1 MGFWTALVV
10 IVALVIFAKTRND
23 RLAEERQA
31 QERQAGSLEY
41 TAQLEREIAD
51 LRKRVEV
58 LERIIT
64 DERGSGQLAR
74 QIDALRDE

>member
-23 RLAEERQA
+23 RLAEERR
-31 QERQAGSLEY
+31 EGSREH
-41 TAQLEREIAD
+41 TVQLEREVAE
-51 LRKRVEV
+51 LRKRLEV

-64 DERGSGQLAR
+64 DERGSGDLAR
-74 QIDALRDE
+74 RINALRDE

>member
-23 RLAEERQA
+23 RLA
-31 QERQAGSLEY
+31 QERREGNLDY
-41 TAQLEREIAD
+41 TAQLQREVAD
-51 LRKRVEV
+51 LRQRVEV

-64 DERGSGQLAR
+64 DQHGSSQLAR